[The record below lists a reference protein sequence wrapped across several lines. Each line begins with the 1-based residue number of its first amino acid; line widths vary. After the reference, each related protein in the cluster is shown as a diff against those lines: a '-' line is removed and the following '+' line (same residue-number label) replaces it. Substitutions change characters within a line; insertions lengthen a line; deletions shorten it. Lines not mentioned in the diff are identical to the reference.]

1 MIKNIVIDGNLA
13 LETVRVTE
21 ASAMAAA
28 KFIGLGDEKSA
39 DLAAAKAMKRALDEL
54 PVQGTVRI
62 GEGAES
68 CVDDLFVGQSLG
80 MGEGPKTDI
89 ALVALEGKS
98 ITARGGSNAMSVLAM
113 AEDGNFLTVPD
124 VYMDK
129 IAIGAGLP
137 KGLVDLDAEPGEN
150 LKALAAAKN
159 AAIGDLVVCLLDRP
173 RHGKLI
179 AKVRQSGARI
189 NLIQDGD
196 VSGVIATAT
205 PESAVDMY
213 LGIGGAQQG
222 VLAAA
227 ALRGD
232 GGQMQGRLVVRNQ
245 NDQTLITQAGIE
257 DVGKKYTESEMASGH
272 VIFVATGVT
281 HGPLLN
287 GVKNLSGRIITHSM
301 VMRSTT
307 GTLRIIEGF
316 HNTAHTN
323 DG

>member
-1 MIKNIVIDGNLA
+1 MTKNNLIDGNLA

-21 ASAMAAA
+21 MAAMAAA
-28 KFIGLGDEKSA
+28 EYIGLGDEKSA
-39 DLAAAKAMKRALDEL
+39 DLAAAKAMKLALDEL
-54 PVQGTVRI
+54 PVDGCVRI
-62 GEGAES
+62 GEGAKG
-68 CVDDLFVGQSLG
+68 DAKDLYVGQTLG
-80 MGEGPKTDI
+80 TGDGPKTDI
-89 ALVALEGKS
+89 AMVALEGKS

-113 AEDGNFLTVPD
+113 AGDGKFLTVPD

-137 KGLVDLDAEPGEN
+137 DGLVDLDAEPAEN
-150 LKALAAAKN
+150 LQALAKAK
-159 AAIGDLVVCLLDRP
+159 GVGVSDLVVCLLDRP

-179 AKVRQSGARI
+179 AKVRQAGARI

-205 PESAVDMY
+205 PESPVDMY

-245 NDQTLITQAGIE
+245 DDQMALSNAGID
-257 DVGKKYTESEMASGH
+257 DVTKKYREHEMASGH
-272 VIFVATGVT
+272 VVFVATGVT
-281 HGPLLN
+281 HGPLLK
-287 GVKNLSGRIITHSM
+287 GVRKQSGRIVTHSM
-301 VMRSTT
+301 VMRSAS
-307 GTLRIIEGF
+307 GTLRLIEGY
-316 HNTAHTN
+316 HNRVS
-323 DG
+323 GK